1 MHSGA
6 GSFQA
11 RRLFSRNLPTMMKPT
26 FRHGLVALAVC
37 AALGLAACSQ
47 QGGNASAPASGAQ
60 AQAQARQADA
70 ARQLAT
76 YRELLKIKNDQ
87 MAASLGQD
95 IVSRF
100 PDSAAAKEVQQ
111 TLPDI
116 QKRWKAESESRRLK
130 GLWLYQLGP
139 MEGGTQSTA
148 AIYSSEPGGN
158 DAVRLVLRRHS
169 DWGQSVFLF
178 GSGHGFVCKGNCL
191 IPATFDGKPRKLR
204 AYRPNGGEPA
214 LFIRDDQAFI
224 DAMAKT
230 KKITMDVTLTDG
242 DKHETLTYEVAGFEP
257 AKWQKVTMHK
267 GGKKK

>member
-1 MHSGA
+1 M
-6 GSFQA
+6 
-11 RRLFSRNLPTMMKPT
+11 TKPT
-26 FRHGLVALAVC
+26 FRSSLVAAAVC
-37 AALGLAACSQ
+37 GALALAGCSQ
-47 QGGNASAPASGAQ
+47 QGGGGSPAADTAQTQ
-60 AQAQARQADA
+60 AQAKEAQAGK
-70 ARQLAT
+70 QLAT

-95 IVSRF
+95 IVDRF
-100 PDSAAAKEVQQ
+100 PGTAAAKEVQQ

-116 QKRWKAESESRRLK
+116 QKRWKAESETRRLQ

-191 IPATFDGKPRKLR
+191 LPATFDGKPRKLR
-204 AYRPNGGEPA
+204 AYRPDGGEPA
-214 LFIRDDQAFI
+214 LFIRDDQAFV
-224 DAMAKT
+224 DALAKA
-230 KKITMDVTLTDG
+230 KKITVEVTPQDSG
-242 DKHETLTYEVAGFEP
+242 KPETLTYEVAGFDP
-257 AKWQKVTMHK
+257 SKWQPVPK
-267 GGKKK
+267 GKDGAKKK

>member
-1 MHSGA
+1 M
-6 GSFQA
+6 
-11 RRLFSRNLPTMMKPT
+11 TKPT
-26 FRHGLVALAVC
+26 FRLRIL
-37 AALGLAACSQ
+37 LAA
-47 QGGNASAPASGAQ
+47 ASGALLLAGCSQ
-60 AQAQARQADA
+60 PGDGSSAAAGSAQSPAQAKDAQAN
-70 ARQLAT
+70 RQLDT
-76 YRELLKIKNDQ
+76 YRQLLRIKNDQ

-95 IVSRF
+95 IVDRY
-100 PDSAAAKEVQQ
+100 PGTAAAKEVQQ

-148 AIYSSEPGGN
+148 AIYSSEPAGR

-169 DWGQSVFLF
+169 DWGRSVFLY

-191 IPATFDGKPRKLR
+191 LPASFDGKPHKLR

-224 DAMAKT
+224 DALAKA
-230 KKITMDVTLTDG
+230 KKITVEVTPQDSG
-242 DKHETLTYEVAGFEP
+242 KRETLTYEVGGFEP
-257 AKWQKVTMHK
+257 SKWQPVPK
-267 GGKKK
+267 GKAGRKK

>member
-1 MHSGA
+1 
-6 GSFQA
+6 
-11 RRLFSRNLPTMMKPT
+11 MMKPIL
-26 FRHGLVALAVC
+26 RHALVAVAVC
-37 AALGLAACSQ
+37 ASLGLSACSQ
-47 QGGNASAPASGAQ
+47 QGDDASAPAGSAQSPAQ
-60 AQAQARQADA
+60 AKAAEA
-70 ARQLAT
+70 ARQLGT

-95 IVSRF
+95 IVDRF

-111 TLPDI
+111 TLPAI
-116 QKRWKAESESRRLK
+116 QKRWKAESESRRLQ
-130 GLWLYQLGP
+130 GLWLYQVGP

-191 IPATFDGKPRKLR
+191 IPASFDGKPRKLR

-214 LFIRDDQAFI
+214 LFIRDDQVFL
-224 DAMAKT
+224 DALAKT
-230 KKITMDVTLTDG
+230 KKITMDVILQDG
-242 DKHETLTYEVAGFEP
+242 DKHETLTYEVGGFAP
-257 AKWQKVTMHK
+257 AKWQKVAMHK